1 VSAPA
6 TLGNIITGLVSGL
19 LSAIG
24 HNLQAATGPAA
35 PAQAPMLWTLLAWV
49 RREIEQSL
57 PKATAAT
64 GVQQLSAL
72 TVEPPAP
79 AATVDPTKSQNLL
92 VSPGA
97 ELGDPSLSGYS
108 SVSIPGWTATG
119 TPTVIQYGTLRRL
132 PLGLATPGPTLPAF
146 FGFPSVSSEPPGGG
160 VQFFGGGNVGTS
172 TLSQTVDL
180 RGAASAIDAG
190 AVPYELSA
198 DLGGALIDPSA
209 ASVTVNFLNASKVS
223 LGIGQLAPV
232 TALDR
237 LFQTE
242 LLKRDTTG
250 TIPVGARSA
259 QVTVTFTDKN
269 PLPGNYNNAYA
280 DNVSFTVGAAMPAPP
295 PPTPPVSTVG
305 QLDHVFMVYLE
316 NHGVN
321 DIIGSPNAQYIN
333 SLINT
338 YGYGSNYFA
347 LAHPSAPNYYSILGG
362 TDFGFNYNCPT
373 NCFNAPN
380 LPDNIEAARKT
391 WAGYEQGMP
400 FPGDVMSTSDYS
412 PDELP
417 FFAFSDIFNDPARA
431 QAHLFPL
438 TQMATDLAST
448 ATTPDF
454 VWFAANEAS
463 NGEGPIDFPLG
474 ILSFALSQLTTHQY
488 NIAAADQFLQQEIPI
503 IMNSPAWQTQRCA
516 IFITFDEDYNNLSLG
531 IGNEGNHI
539 PMIVIPSPNSGMLQG
554 HFVVTDYN
562 NHYSLLRTIEDSLE
576 LPPLTDNDKFA
587 TSMNGYWPK

>member
-6 TLGNIITGLVSGL
+6 TLGNIITGLVSSL
-19 LSAIG
+19 LAAIG
-24 HNLQAATGPAA
+24 HNPQAATGPGA

-49 RREIEQSL
+49 RREIEKSL
-57 PKATAAT
+57 PNETAAT
-64 GVQQLSAL
+64 GIQQVSAL
-72 TVEPPAP
+72 TAEHPAP
-79 AATVDPTKSQNLL
+79 AAMVDPLQSPNLL
-92 VSPGA
+92 VSQGA

-108 SVSIPGWTATG
+108 SVSIPGWTETG

-160 VQFFGGGNVGTS
+160 VQFFGGGNVATS

-180 RGAASAIDAG
+180 SGAASAIDAG

-223 LGIGQLAPV
+223 LGTGQLAPV
-232 TALDR
+232 TAFDR

-242 LLKRDTTG
+242 LLERDTTG

-259 QVTVTFTDKN
+259 QVTVTFTDNN
-269 PLPGNYNNAYA
+269 PFPGNYNNAYA
-280 DNVSFTVGAAMPAPP
+280 DNVSFTVGAAIPAPP

-305 QLDHVFMVYLE
+305 PLDHVFMVYLE

-321 DIIGSPNAQYIN
+321 DIIGSPNAPYIN

-347 LAHPSAPNYYSILGG
+347 LAHPSAPNYYPILGG

-380 LPDNIEAARKT
+380 LPDNIEAAGKT
-391 WAGYEQGMP
+391 WAGYEEGMP
-400 FPGDVMSTSDYS
+400 APGTEVSAPGYA

-448 ATTPDF
+448 ATTPNF

-463 NGEGPIDFPLG
+463 NGEGPIDFPFG

-531 IGNEGNHI
+531 IGNEGNHVA
-539 PMIVIPSPNSGMLQG
+539 MIVIPSPNSGMLQG
-554 HFVVTDYN
+554 HFVVDDYN
-562 NHYSLLRTIEDSLE
+562 NHYSLLRTIEDSLG

-587 TSMNGYWPK
+587 TPMNGYWP